1 MGKLKLTKTSDAVHK
16 RLSVLI
22 FGEPKVGKTTLAKT
36 LPLTADEKLLYIA
49 ADPGQLA
56 LRDRDFVVA
65 KPDSGD
71 LTEQFFN
78 DVRDHVRTE
87 GHKYEWIFVDGVDE
101 VADAILKARL
111 KVQRDGRKAYGEM
124 ADYVEGWMKA
134 IRDVD
139 GTSVVFVT
147 HIEQRDAGEGE
158 VEYIPS
164 FPGKQIQQHV
174 NEWFDLIGCMRLVR
188 GDGTDYKRYIQF
200 RRDADWRYVVGDR
213 SGVSDLYEAPDLG
226 ALFKKIHEAGL
237 EVRGTWQEPKVSK
250 DDMIA
255 LAKYAAEYDLTPQQ
269 VKDKVKKEL
278 DKEVPELTLDELKAV
293 KESIAKGGKGKAK

>member
-1 MGKLKLTKTSDAVHK
+1 MALKLTRTSDAAHK

-36 LPLTADEKLLYIA
+36 LPVTDDSKLLYVA

-56 LRDRDFVVA
+56 LRERNFIVA
-65 KPDSGD
+65 QPGNGD
-71 LTEQFFN
+71 LTEEFFN
-78 DVRDHVRTE
+78 SVKSHIRSE

-101 VADAILKARL
+101 VADAVLKARL

-124 ADYVEGWMKA
+124 ADYVEAWMKSV
-134 IRDVD
+134 RDVD

-158 VEYIPS
+158 VEYIPM
-164 FPGKQIQQHV
+164 FPGKQIQSHV

-188 GDGTDYKRYIQF
+188 GDGSSYKRFIQF

-213 SGVSDLYEAPDLG
+213 SGVTELYEEPDLG
-226 ALFKKIHEAGL
+226 KLFRKIHEAGF
-237 EVRGTWQEPKVSK
+237 ETRGEWKSPKVSV
-250 DDMIA
+250 DDLRSLVEFGKTNNKTPDEIKSLVA
-255 LAKYAAEYDLTPQQ
+255 GEPWKKEVRDLTLAELEE
-269 VKDKVKKEL
+269 VK
-278 DKEVPELTLDELKAV
+278 AA
-293 KESIAKGGKGKAK
+293 IGGK